1 LDKAVNFMMNAIFWS
16 IEEVAARAG
25 EMYANGIQHQVETPD
40 NIGKMLT
47 IDVETGEY
55 FIDKTGVEGMM
66 LLKAKRPTARLFTL
80 RIGYSA
86 AVGFG
91 GFDGK
96 LN

>member
-1 LDKAVNFMMNAIFWS
+1 MVSAIFWS
-16 IEEVAARAG
+16 VEDVATKAS
-25 EMYANGIQHQVETPD
+25 EMYSTGIQQQVETSE

-66 LLKAKRPTARLFTL
+66 FLKAKRPTARLFTL
-80 RIGYSA
+80 KIGYSA

-96 LN
+96 LS

>member
-1 LDKAVNFMMNAIFWS
+1 MVNAIFWS
-16 IEEVAARAG
+16 LEEVAAKAN
-25 EMYANGIQHQVETPD
+25 EMYVNGIQQQVEIPD

-66 LLKAKRPTARLFTL
+66 LLKAKRPAARLFTM